1 MASRAPE
8 ITIPN
13 VRLGLEELLAVIQG
27 LDAPS
32 RARVAQTLG
41 EVEMDA
47 RLKDL
52 VEQLAVRVPADD
64 LTDAD
69 IDREV
74 RAVRDAARRA

>member
-1 MASRAPE
+1 MALRSSE

-27 LDAPS
+27 LDGPS
-32 RARVAQTLG
+32 RTRVAQALA

-52 VEQLAVRVPADD
+52 IEQMAARVAGDD
-64 LTDAD
+64 FTDAD

-74 RAVRDAARRA
+74 QAVRGAVRPA